1 MALTRISND
10 TLQDATITQPKLGT
24 EFTTSIVMPF
34 GPGTGPPV
42 NVFLQNPP
50 FVISYEGTSGDS
62 SILIQL
68 GSGPPP
74 PTIAAN
80 QLIGA
85 DFVWP
90 QTYPIGSIVAGTY
103 VIGSNDASFVDG
115 NGVTN
120 IRLILN
126 PTEQTNVNGGSLS
139 SINDRSVTI
148 NQTPPDLQVD
158 FSSAQVFTK
167 TLTANENIAFTN
179 YTIGAVKDLIV
190 TGDFTLGFTTG
201 TVNTAAGTY
210 DGTLSNLIQVICVD
224 DVTPTFW
231 VTISQPQ

>member
-24 EFTTSIVMPF
+24 EFTTSIVMPSAAGPLVNLYPGVNIAIEYYF
-34 GPGTGPPV
+34 GTNSNSAIIIKFVGAP
-42 NVFLQNPP
+42 NPNII
-50 FVISYEGTSGDS
+50 V
-62 SILIQL
+62 
-68 GSGPPP
+68 
-74 PTIAAN
+74 N
-80 QLIGA
+80 QLVGA
-85 DFVWP
+85 TF
-90 QTYPIGSIVAGTY
+90 TFTGANIGSIVAGSY
-103 VIGSNDASFVDG
+103 IIGSNSASSFQPPNLYIVS
-115 NGVTN
+115 
-120 IRLILN
+120 IILN
-126 PTEQTNVNGGSLS
+126 PTEQTDVNDGGGSGQVITLLQS
-139 SINDRSVTI
+139 SSVPT
-148 NQTPPDLQVD
+148 VD

-179 YTIGAVKDLIV
+179 YTTGAVKDLVV

-224 DVTPTFW
+224 ATTPTFW